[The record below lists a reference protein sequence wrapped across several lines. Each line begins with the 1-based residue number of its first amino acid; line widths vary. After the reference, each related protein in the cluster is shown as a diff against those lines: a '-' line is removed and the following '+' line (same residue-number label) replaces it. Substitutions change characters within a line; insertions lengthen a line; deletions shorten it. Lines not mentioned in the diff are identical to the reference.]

1 MEFLFHLLFTEMTR
15 DNKDNISSDIEQL
28 RNKWRRLSI
37 EAPAPGPRPGGNRR
51 VPHSEKQRIIR
62 RFWTLAITGC
72 IFMIYF
78 AILIRHFQIPYW
90 LTAIYELFIA
100 LTVGVNLYMLNL
112 LKRADFAEMTT
123 IKAITFIKRFTRLR
137 ARFKFLLTCLAIPL
151 VILIIWVLDDGT
163 DSGIIIGGITGAVI
177 GGIVGVYI
185 DRCFKKDLKT
195 MSSILGEES

>member
-1 MEFLFHLLFTEMTR
+1 M
-15 DNKDNISSDIEQL
+15 
-28 RNKWRRLSI
+28 RNKGRRLAI
-37 EAPAPGPRPGGNRR
+37 EAPAPGQRPGGNRR